1 MNLAIEAHQIQHAYG
16 VQPVL
21 RGVDLRLAPGQVLA
35 LMGANGAGKTTLLR
49 ILATLIRPSA
59 GEIRYY
65 DAPLSGNEL
74 EIRRRLGVV
83 SHSLWLYPDLT
94 AAENLSLFTRLYSLT
109 QVSERV
115 ARALEAVG
123 LTSQSEIRVRS
134 LSRGMQQRLT
144 LARAWLHE
152 PSILLLDEPFTGVD
166 AASFAHIVE
175 LLRQKKQSGLSI
187 VLVSHSVAEV
197 SALAD
202 EVLFLRRGQ
211 VASVLSGEDL
221 AEARLRAGYQAF
233 LAEAA

>member
-21 RGVDLRLAPGQVLA
+21 RGVELRLAPGQVLA

-59 GEIRYY
+59 GEIHYY

-94 AAENLSLFTRLYSLT
+94 AAENLSLFARLYSLT

>member
-1 MNLAIEAHQIQHAYG
+1 MNLAIEAHQIQHTYG

-21 RGVDLRLAPGQVLA
+21 RGVDLKLAPGQALA

-74 EIRRRLGVV
+74 EVRRRLGVV

-94 AAENLSLFTRLYSLT
+94 AAENLSLFARLYSLT

-123 LTSQSEIRVRS
+123 LAAQSEIRVRS
-134 LSRGMQQRLT
+134 LSRGMRSYAPIIENGLT
-144 LARAWLHE
+144 D
-152 PSILLLDEPFTGVD
+152 DEGTIITIP
-166 AASFAHIVE
+166 AAGGDGMKFSSGTSYS
-175 LLRQKKQSGLSI
+175 QK
-187 VLVSHSVAEV
+187 
-197 SALAD
+197 
-202 EVLFLRRGQ
+202 
-211 VASVLSGEDL
+211 
-221 AEARLRAGYQAF
+221 
-233 LAEAA
+233 

>member
-123 LTSQSEIRVRS
+123 LAAQSEIRVRS